1 MLYST
6 LPTLRVHND
15 NRSALADDR
24 SSHGDGSASAIDM
37 PAICPVCGAMTE
49 ARQIGTRP
57 GWTCVVGGYAH
68 YYQAQYGHLERWFTS
83 GEGNLREP
91 VIRAMNCAA

>member
-6 LPTLRVHND
+6 LPALHVQND
-15 NRSALADDR
+15 NKSVPANDR
-24 SSHGDGSASAIDM
+24 SSRDARSADAAGT
-37 PAICPVCGAMTE
+37 PLVCPVCGGMTE
-49 ARQIGTRP
+49 AQRIGTRP
-57 GWTCVVGGYAH
+57 GWTCLVGGYAH

-91 VIRAMNCAA
+91 VINAMNCAA